1 MPATD
6 ALQPPLLPAEKE
18 IVKSY
23 GGWTNFMHCFGLK
36 PWEFDDIDEAL
47 SIVKQLARNDDKQQS

>member
-6 ALQPPLLPAEKE
+6 ALQPPLTPAERA

-23 GGWTNFMHCFGLK
+23 GGWTHFMQCFGLK
-36 PWEFDDIDEAL
+36 PWEDDDAREGKKILEAF
-47 SIVKQLARNDDKQQS
+47 VRDGDDSE